1 MQQATKEKS
10 VISVR
15 LDQDTLELIESAQ
28 QVMIQGNPHLRGLS
42 RSSFITNCIHIEC
55 LRIVE
60 EEAAQ

>member
-1 MQQATKEKS
+1 MQQATGKS

-15 LDQDTLELIESAQ
+15 LDPDTLELIESAQ

-42 RSSFITNCIHIEC
+42 RSAFITNCIHIEC